1 MDLFRFLEC
10 FVGVFGQ
17 ELVEKNRIWIKKS
30 SSLIFLPILVVFEL
44 KKKKLMTRKN
54 IIDPYTWIVL

>member
-30 SSLIFLPILVVFEL
+30 FSLIFLPILVVFEI
-44 KKKKLMTRKN
+44 KKKKNL
-54 IIDPYTWIVL
+54 